1 MMSIMSDKNTVKETI
16 AQYITLPEKKEKDPL
31 DKENAEIYEKLFQAN
46 KATYSEVLE
55 KANHLFL
62 EIREIVRE
70 FVNNHSNAML
80 LDLTDELRLPAMNYT
95 VTVYCYNPYR
105 VATMITNQIY
115 EKIQH
120 PMLTCRTIVE
130 HEEFSID
137 VTGRSFVKVFSLAP
151 GESSKKSSFAIKSLQ
166 NDRIMP
172 AEWEIINLLENSVY
186 GEEDL
191 AVDDQDAYI
200 KKRYDEAI
208 KRYKKHLDKI
218 HDQYVL
224 PNDSRNQYVLPQ
236 SALLVSA
243 PLDLRLTPLN
253 SQNHTLNAEKSG
265 SKDIK
270 IYYPNVHESISGGR
284 EKSCKESSKSLVD
297 QIKLMLIYD
306 VFQNE
311 DFVLFGT
318 WAHAILRTK
327 GKPCINQDRIQLSYR
342 KGPAEL
348 TSLIQKFV
356 NEKIGKYT
364 VVMGKIYPIE
374 LPEEYRLKKATIK
387 VMLPS
392 VGEVSLVEWISPLQY
407 STIPVSLVANEKQ
420 AWQIACRELLQR
432 YAFIDM
438 FIMFNVYQTNNISK
452 EKYLQQQRKLLAILE
467 DQELGEPTNMV
478 GYHTPYL
485 EYRKFYMLESKKFTP
500 YQPSQGIKTV

>member
-1 MMSIMSDKNTVKETI
+1 
-16 AQYITLPEKKEKDPL
+16 
-31 DKENAEIYEKLFQAN
+31 
-46 KATYSEVLE
+46 
-55 KANHLFL
+55 
-62 EIREIVRE
+62 
-70 FVNNHSNAML
+70 
-80 LDLTDELRLPAMNYT
+80 
-95 VTVYCYNPYR
+95 
-105 VATMITNQIY
+105 
-115 EKIQH
+115 
-120 PMLTCRTIVE
+120 
-130 HEEFSID
+130 
-137 VTGRSFVKVFSLAP
+137 
-151 GESSKKSSFAIKSLQ
+151 
-166 NDRIMP
+166 
-172 AEWEIINLLENSVY
+172 
-186 GEEDL
+186 
-191 AVDDQDAYI
+191 
-200 KKRYDEAI
+200 
-208 KRYKKHLDKI
+208 
-218 HDQYVL
+218 
-224 PNDSRNQYVLPQ
+224 
-236 SALLVSA
+236 
-243 PLDLRLTPLN
+243 
-253 SQNHTLNAEKSG
+253 
-265 SKDIK
+265 
-270 IYYPNVHESISGGR
+270 
-284 EKSCKESSKSLVD
+284 
-297 QIKLMLIYD
+297 MLIYD

-387 VMLPS
+387 VVLPS

-438 FIMFNVYQTNNISK
+438 FIMFNVYQTNNVSK

>member
-1 MMSIMSDKNTVKETI
+1 MSDKNTVKETI

-70 FVNNHSNAML
+70 FVNKHANAML

-105 VATMITNQIY
+105 VATMLTNQIY

-120 PMLTCRTIVE
+120 PMLSCRTIVE

-191 AVDDQDAYI
+191 AVDDPDAYI

-208 KRYKKHLDKI
+208 QRYKKHLDKI

-224 PNDSRNQYVLPQ
+224 PI
-236 SALLVSA
+236 
-243 PLDLRLTPLN
+243 N

-265 SKDIK
+265 SKETK
-270 IYYPNVHESISGGR
+270 FYYPNVHESISGGR
-284 EKSCKESSKSLVD
+284 EKTCKESSKSLVD

-387 VMLPS
+387 VVLPS

-407 STIPVSLVANEKQ
+407 STVPVSLVTNEKQ
-420 AWQIACRELLQR
+420 TWQIACKELLQR

-438 FIMFNVYQTNNISK
+438 FIMFNVYQTNNVSK

-467 DQELGEPTNMV
+467 DQELGEPTSMV